1 MPRNT
6 PAATETDRI
15 ATLERRLR
23 RTQGALV
30 ALTLAAAGAIMAA
43 QADKP
48 AATPPT
54 PPTDVVDEVR
64 TRKLVVVDDAG
75 VARITIGQDAPG
87 TQRRSRA
94 AGITIRDQHGHERGG
109 MGTMDDGSA
118 VLALDAPAGV
128 GSEMPDRA
136 GIAVWPDGSAG
147 IILIG
152 NTGRTVAQLH
162 ADAEGAGGLQLLQW
176 DTEAGKVRTKTL
188 GFEGETVTEND
199 IDG

>member
-1 MPRNT
+1 MSRTT

-15 ATLERRLR
+15 ASLERRLR
-23 RTQGALV
+23 RTQGALF
-30 ALTLAAAGAIMAA
+30 ALALAAAGAIMAA

-48 AATPPT
+48 AATPPA
-54 PPTDVVDEVR
+54 DVVDEVR

-152 NTGRTVAQLH
+152 NTGRTVAQLR

-176 DTEAGKVRTKTL
+176 DTESGKVRTKTL
-188 GFEGETVTEND
+188 GFDGETVTEKD
-199 IDG
+199 IGG

>member
-1 MPRNT
+1 MPRTT
-6 PAATETDRI
+6 PAAETDRI
-15 ATLERRLR
+15 AALERRLR

-48 AATPPT
+48 AATPPA
-54 PPTDVVDEVR
+54 DVVDEVR

-136 GIAVWPDGSAG
+136 GIAVWPD
-147 IILIG
+147 
-152 NTGRTVAQLH
+152 
-162 ADAEGAGGLQLLQW
+162 
-176 DTEAGKVRTKTL
+176 
-188 GFEGETVTEND
+188 
-199 IDG
+199 

>member
-6 PAATETDRI
+6 PAAETDRI
-15 ATLERRLR
+15 AALERRLR

-48 AATPPT
+48 AATPPA
-54 PPTDVVDEVR
+54 DVVDEVR

-162 ADAEGAGGLQLLQW
+162 ADAQGAGGLQLLQW
-176 DTEAGKVRTKTL
+176 DSEAGKVRTKTL
-188 GFEGETVTEND
+188 GFDGETVTEKD
-199 IDG
+199 IGG

>member
-1 MPRNT
+1 MPRTT
-6 PAATETDRI
+6 PAAETDRI

-23 RTQGALV
+23 RTQGALI

-48 AATPPT
+48 AATPPA
-54 PPTDVVDEVR
+54 DVVDEVR

-162 ADAEGAGGLQLLQW
+162 ADAEGVGGLQLLQW
-176 DTEAGKVRTKTL
+176 DTEAGKVRTKTV
-188 GFEGETVTEND
+188 GFDGEAVTEKD
-199 IDG
+199 IGG